1 MMPRKYF
8 SSNRLGKQKI
18 NERKSIKKK
27 QKKQKKTFINAGNN
41 TGEWSSKNREEH
53 ATDSRAI
60 EVCSRGSR
68 FRYKKI
74 LLTFTV

>member
-1 MMPRKYF
+1 MKG
-8 SSNRLGKQKI
+8 NQL
-18 NERKSIKKK
+18 KK
-27 QKKQKKTFINAGNN
+27 KKTFINAGNN

-68 FRYKKI
+68 FRYKRKI
-74 LLTFTV
+74 S